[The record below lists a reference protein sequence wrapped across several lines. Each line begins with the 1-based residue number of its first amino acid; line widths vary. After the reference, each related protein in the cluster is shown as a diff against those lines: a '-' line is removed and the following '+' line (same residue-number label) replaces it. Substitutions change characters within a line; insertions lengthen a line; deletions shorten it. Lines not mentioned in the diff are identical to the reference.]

1 MSKKT
6 IEKSITTALL
16 HDGEMSHSLFEYEL
30 EEHINEFLRS
40 KQEDKDDYFYAL
52 TERNDKVAMLFID
65 GDDKVYVNEEA
76 RAHLKTVWKGAVYGR
91 NLKILIPQ
99 MVDELSKGFLSVNGV
114 KIQRNVSISQT

>member
-6 IEKSITTALL
+6 IEKSLITALL

-30 EEHINEFLRS
+30 EEHINEFLKS

-52 TERNDKVAMLFID
+52 TERNGKVAMLFID
-65 GDDKVYVNEEA
+65 GDDKVYINEDA
-76 RAHLKTVWKGAVYGR
+76 RARLKTFWKGAVYER

-99 MVDELSKGFLSVNGV
+99 MADELSKGFLSVNGI
-114 KIQRNVSISQT
+114 KIQRNVTVSQT